1 MVSEA
6 SSTSNK
12 CSDSRLTT
20 KTTSG
25 AKVAETT
32 STSRSRVSNT
42 IVQQADVFKEGFH
55 PNPENDFLQ
64 ISIRDA
70 VILKEEATISGT
82 MGMGN
87 RIRGSF
93 IQRGH
98 ILRINMSTLK
108 PGWYT
113 VTVETNE
120 GPKSA
125 RVWKN

>member
-1 MVSEA
+1 
-6 SSTSNK
+6 
-12 CSDSRLTT
+12 LTT

-55 PNPENDFLQ
+55 PNPVNDFLQ